1 MKEKRLLTGIR
12 PTGPLHLG
20 HYIGALK
27 NYVKLQDDYECF
39 FLIADVQALTT
50 HADNPKLIQDS
61 VREVVLDFL
70 AVGLD
75 PTKEN
80 VHFVL
85 QSAVRE
91 LTEITVYLSMVTPFS
106 WMESNPTIKSEK
118 EMLLSQGKSVTT
130 GFMYYPVSQAADILF
145 VSPDPKESKEPILV
159 PVGEDQVPHIRD
171 TNNIS
176 GAFNKIYNPTFV
188 KCEALIGDVGRLV
201 GTDGKSKMSK
211 SLNNAIYLKDDE
223 ETVAKMIKNMYTD
236 PGRIHANDPGKVEGN
251 PLFIYHD
258 AFNPNKEE
266 VADLKERYVKGTVSD
281 VEVKEKLNIA
291 MQNFLGSIREKR
303 KLAEREDLNAIVR
316 QGVQDARVI
325 AAETLERMRTLM
337 YLDYQF

>member
-1 MKEKRLLTGIR
+1 MKNYVLTGIR

-27 NYVKLQDDYECF
+27 NYVKLQNDYECF

-50 HADNPKLIQDS
+50 HADNPKLIQES

-75 PTKEN
+75 PAKQN

-91 LTEITVYLSMVTPFS
+91 LTELTVYLSMVTPFS
-106 WMESNPTIKSEK
+106 WMESNPTIRSER

-159 PVGEDQVPHIRD
+159 PVGEDQIPHIRA
-171 TNNIS
+171 TNNIVKT
-176 GAFNKIYNPTFV
+176 FNRIYGNCFV
-188 KCEALIGDVGRLV
+188 NCEALVGDVGRLV
-201 GTDGKSKMSK
+201 GTDGRSKMSK

-223 ETVAKMIKNMYTD
+223 ETVAKMIKNMFTD
-236 PGRIHANDPGKVEGN
+236 PKRIHPNDPGTVEGN
-251 PLFIYHD
+251 PVFIYHD
-258 AFNPNKEE
+258 AFNPNKGE

-281 VEVKEKLNIA
+281 VEVKNRLN
-291 MQNFLGSIREKR
+291 NVLCEFLAPIRERR
-303 KLAEREDLNAIVR
+303 KQAEQEDLNAIVQ
-316 QGVQDARVI
+316 QGVHDAREI
-325 AAETLERMRTLM
+325 ATKTLERMRDLM
-337 YLDYQF
+337 YLNYRF

>member
-159 PVGEDQVPHIRD
+159 PVGEDQIPHLRV
-171 TNNIS
+171 TNNIAK
-176 GAFNKIYNPTFV
+176 AFNRIYGECFV
-188 KCEALIGDVGRLV
+188 NCRPLIGDVGRLV

-291 MQNFLGSIREKR
+291 MQNFLGPIREKR
-303 KLAEREDLNAIVR
+303 HASEKSDVFSILEEGTAFARKIANETVER
-316 QGVQDARVI
+316 ARSS
-325 AAETLERMRTLM
+325 M
-337 YLDYQF
+337 YLDYF

>member
-50 HADNPKLIQDS
+50 HADNPKLIQES

-75 PTKEN
+75 PAKQN

-91 LTEITVYLSMVTPFS
+91 LTELTVYLSMVTPFS
-106 WMESNPTIKSEK
+106 WMESNPTIRSER

-159 PVGEDQVPHIRD
+159 PVGEDQIPHIRD

-176 GAFNKIYNPTFV
+176 SVFNKTYAPTFV
-188 KCEALIGDVGRLV
+188 RCEALVGDVGRLV
-201 GTDGKSKMSK
+201 GTDGRSKMSK

-223 ETVAKMIKNMYTD
+223 ETVAKMIKNMFTD
-236 PGRIHANDPGKVEGN
+236 PKRIHPNDPGTVEGN
-251 PLFIYHD
+251 PVFIYHD

-281 VEVKEKLNIA
+281 VEVKNRLNDVLRE
-291 MQNFLGSIREKR
+291 FLAPIRERR
-303 KLAEREDLNAIVR
+303 KQAEREDLNAIVQ
-316 QGVQDARVI
+316 QGVHDARKI
-325 AAETLERMRTLM
+325 AAETLERMRILM
-337 YLDYQF
+337 YLDYRF